1 MKSMSDARARLHAA
15 YVRWVRE
22 LADEDDTCHV
32 GPLIS
37 RVDPSYRGCA
47 GRMGGLHHKQKRSAN
62 KARIMDPTNVLRSCN
77 PCNGHIEDHPP
88 QGGWPTTLVTRPGDP
103 DWQEPG

>member
-1 MKSMSDARARLHAA
+1 VKRQSDKRARLQRA
-15 YVRWVRE
+15 YVAWVQS
-22 LADEDDTCHV
+22 LAIIDDRCEV

-37 RVDPSYRGCA
+37 KADPTYRGCA

-77 PCNGHIEDHPP
+77 PCNGHVEDHPP
-88 QGGWPTTLVTRPGDP
+88 EGGWPVELVTRPGDP